1 MKKVFIILLM
11 LVYGLSSSGMTIS
24 LHYCCGK
31 LDGISFSGK
40 QGKSCDMG
48 NHLKKS
54 GCCDDKQI
62 SATITGEQQTASKW
76 VQVNKQSV
84 SIPNFPAVNSLFTD
98 YIISVDRL
106 GPRVTVPISPVPL
119 FIKNCVF
126 RI

>member
-62 SATITGEQQTASKW
+62 SASITGEQQTASKW
-76 VQVNKQSV
+76 VQVNKQPV

-106 GPRVTVPISPVPL
+106 ARGVPVPISPVPL
-119 FIKNCVF
+119 FIRNCVF